1 MSEPRFIHLRL
12 HSEYSIA
19 DGIVRLDDAIAAAA
33 KDGQGALAL
42 TDLSNAFGL
51 VRFYKA
57 ARSAGVKP
65 IAGADVWIT
74 NPADRDKPHRLLLLV
89 RNRQGYLNLCELLSR
104 GSLTNQYKGRAEIRS
119 EWLANGFAEGL
130 LALSG
135 AQGGDIGAAFAAG
148 NPEAARRCATYWQ
161 TVFPDA
167 FYIELQRAGQPGEQS
182 YIAQALALAASLNL
196 PVVATHPVQFMT
208 PDDFTAHEARVC
220 ISEGDLLANPKRGK
234 RFTQTQY
241 FQTQAAMAALFADLP
256 SALDNTVEIAKR
268 CNLTLELGKPKLPLF
283 PTPDGVSLDDFLVA
297 ESRAGLEKRLA
308 FLYPDEARRESERPR
323 YAARLEFEANT
334 IIKMGFP
341 GYFLIVADFIN
352 WAKTNGVPVGPGR
365 GSGAGSLVAYALG
378 ITDLDPLEYNLLFE
392 RFLNPERVSMPDFDI
407 DFCQEGRDR
416 VIQYVKRKYGADA
429 VSQIATFGTMAAK
442 AAVRDIGRVLDLGY
456 NFTDSVAKLI
466 PFKPGKHVTLED
478 AMKEEP
484 QLAERYDA
492 EEEVRQLFD
501 LAQRVEGLTRN
512 VGMHAGGV
520 LIAPGKL
527 TDFCPLY
534 TQGPAGEGE
543 ESGVVS
549 QYDKDDV
556 EAVGLVKFDFLG
568 LTTLT
573 ILDWAERYIR
583 RLDPSK
589 ADWSLAQVPL
599 TDPAS
604 FHILKKANTV
614 AVFQLESR
622 GMQGMLKDA
631 QPDRFEDIIAL
642 VALYRPGPMDLI
654 PSFCARKHGRENVDY
669 PDPRVESV
677 LKETYGIMVY
687 QEQVMQMAQIIGGYS
702 LGGADLL
709 RRAMGKKKAEEMA
722 EHRALFADGAAKNGL
737 SAEKAGEIF
746 DLMEKFAGYGFNK
759 SHAAAY
765 ALLAYYTAWL
775 KAHHPAE
782 FMAANM
788 SLAMDDTDK
797 VKILYE
803 DCISATNNL
812 KVLPP
817 DINLSA
823 YRFEPVA
830 EAPDADG
837 KLQRSRTIRYG
848 LGAIKGSGQ
857 NAIEEI
863 IRARDERPFRDLFD
877 FCERVDRRVVNRRTV
892 ETLIRAG
899 AFDAL
904 HDNRAQLLASVPLA
918 MEAADQAAANALQVG
933 LFDLGGEAPPHE
945 LIKTAPWN
953 DKRRLQEEK
962 SSLGFYLSGHLFD
975 AYKTEARRFTRQ
987 TIGELTEGRDKIIAG
1002 IIVSLRTQ
1010 MTQRGKMVVA
1020 LLDDT
1025 TGQCEIT
1032 IFNELFDAN
1041 RELLKEDEL
1050 LVVSGSARN
1059 DAFTGGLR
1067 FTAESLMDLER
1078 ARSRYARAVRLSVRG
1093 IGAAGE
1099 ACSIGGK
1106 CTTVVNGEVG
1116 SRSGSGNVQ
1125 PTADIARLKD
1135 ILVTYRAPD
1144 MMVTATEGTFAEAD
1158 VGGYR
1163 AGGNGLGGRQGGG
1176 FGGGAGR
1183 GRQSRD
1189 VAPART
1195 GLRVEIRYVG
1205 KDAYTELALGHAWCV
1220 KPNDELM
1227 SALAVAF
1234 GRDAA
1239 EISY

>member
-1 MSEPRFIHLRL
+1 MSPMSDPRFVHLRV
-12 HSEYSIA
+12 HSEFSIA
-19 DGIVRLDDAIAAAA
+19 DGIVRLDDVVKAAA

-42 TDLSNAFGL
+42 TDLGNAFGL
-51 VRFYKA
+51 VRFYKE
-57 ARSAGVKP
+57 ARGKGVKP
-65 IAGADVWIT
+65 IAGCDVWIT
-74 NPADRDKPHRLLLLV
+74 NPDDRDKPSRLLLLV
-89 RNRQGYLNLCELLSR
+89 KDRRGYLNLCELLSKA
-104 GSLTNQYKGRAEIRS
+104 SLTNQYRGRAEV
-119 EWLANGFAEGL
+119 EAGWLESGLGEGL

-135 AQGGDIGAAFAAG
+135 AQQGDIGLALAAG
-148 NPEAARRCATYWQ
+148 NEEAAKRNALHWAK
-161 TVFPDA
+161 VFPGG
-167 FYIELQRAGQPGEQS
+167 FYIELQRSGQPGGEQ
-182 YIAQALALAASLNL
+182 YVQQAVALAASLKL
-196 PVVATHPVQFMT
+196 PVVATHPMQFMT

-220 ISEGDLLANPKRGK
+220 ISEGDILANPRRSK
-234 RFTQTQY
+234 RFTSEQY
-241 FQTQAAMAALFADLP
+241 FRTQEEMVGLFADLP
-256 SALDNTVEIAKR
+256 SALANSVEIAKR

-283 PTPDGVSLDDFLVA
+283 PTPDGMSLDDYLVQLSK
-297 ESRAGLEKRLA
+297 EGLEKRLEQ
-308 FLYPDEARRESERPR
+308 LYPIEAEREAQRET
-323 YAARLEFEANT
+323 YYQRLEFECGT

-352 WAKTNGVPVGPGR
+352 WAKNNGVPVGPGR

-378 ITDLDPLEYNLLFE
+378 VTDLDPLRYNLLFE

-407 DFCQEGRDR
+407 DFCQHGRDR
-416 VIQYVKRKYGADA
+416 VIQYVKEKYGADA

-456 NFTDSVAKLI
+456 MFTDGIAKLI
-466 PFKPGKHVTLED
+466 PFKPGKHVTIAD

-484 QLAERYDA
+484 LLQERFDNEDEVHQLLE
-492 EEEVRQLFD
+492 

-534 TQGPAGEGE
+534 TQGD

-589 ADWSLAQVPL
+589 KDWSLAQVPL
-599 TDPAS
+599 DDTAS
-604 FHILKKANTV
+604 FSILKKANTV

-654 PSFCARKHGRENVDY
+654 PSFCARKHGREVVEY
-669 PDPRVESV
+669 PDPRVEPV

-722 EHRALFADGAAKNGL
+722 EHRELFRQGASKNGL
-737 SAEKAGEIF
+737 TGEKADEIF

-797 VKILYE
+797 VKILFE
-803 DCISATNNL
+803 DCLTN
-812 KVLPP
+812 KMDVLPP
-817 DINLSA
+817 DVNLSA

-830 EAPDADG
+830 EADG
-837 KLQRSRTIRYG
+837 KRSRTIRYG

-863 IRARDERPFRDLFD
+863 LRAREEGPFIDIFD
-877 FCERVDRRVVNRRTV
+877 FCNRVDRRIVNRRTV
-892 ETLIRAG
+892 EALIRAG
-899 AFDAL
+899 AFDTL
-904 HDNRAQLLASVPLA
+904 HANRAQLIASVSLA
-918 MEAADQAAANALQVG
+918 MEAAEQASANAMQAG
-933 LFDLGGEAPPHE
+933 LFDMGDAPSQGHE
-945 LIKTAPWN
+945 LIDEPEWPEK
-953 DKRRLQEEK
+953 KKLQEEK
-962 SSLGFYLSGHLFD
+962 GALGFYLSGHLFD
-975 AYKTEARRFTRQ
+975 AYKNEVRRFVRQ
-987 TIGELTEGRDKIIAG
+987 KIGELKEGRDKLVAGVIA
-1002 IIVSLRTQ
+1002 SLRTQ
-1010 MTQRGKMVVA
+1010 MTQRGKMLIA
-1020 LLDDT
+1020 LLDDG
-1025 TGQCEIT
+1025 TGQCEVT
-1032 IFNELFDAN
+1032 VFNETFEAHKQLF
-1041 RELLKEDEL
+1041 KEDEL
-1050 LVVSGSARN
+1050 LVVQGSARN
-1059 DAFTGGLR
+1059 DAFTGGIR
-1067 FTAESLMDLER
+1067 FTVDTVMDLGR
-1078 ARSRYARAVRLSVRG
+1078 ARCRYAEAVKVQMNGNADASALRRVLEAHSAG
-1093 IGAAGE
+1093 KDEPPAAP
-1099 ACSIGGK
+1099 ALAAP
-1106 CTTVVNGEVG
+1106 
-1116 SRSGSGNVQ
+1116 SR
-1125 PTADIARLKD
+1125 
-1135 ILVTYRAPD
+1135 
-1144 MMVTATEGTFAEAD
+1144 
-1158 VGGYR
+1158 
-1163 AGGNGLGGRQGGG
+1163 GGNGGGGGRNGGG
-1176 FGGGAGR
+1176 YGGGGQ
-1183 GRQSRD
+1183 RQA
-1189 VAPART
+1189 VQIPN
-1195 GLRVEIRYVG
+1195 GLAVQVVYRSENAQGEMRLG
-1205 KDAYTELALGHAWCV
+1205 DAWRV
-1220 KPNDELM
+1220 KPTDELLA
-1227 SALAVAF
+1227 ALRGEFA
-1234 GRDAA
+1234 GSSI
-1239 EISY
+1239 EIVY